1 MDPVNYAFDR
11 LVEQIH
17 NDSPE
22 PSLVFTTNSNT
33 DSIGFLDL
41 VVSLDSETNRIN
53 FSPNPQNHCNYLA
66 YHSRHPRHVVRA
78 LPYGQLVRLFRNC
91 STPEA
96 FLDAARSLGK
106 MLKLR
111 GYPGSLIRRS
121 LFLCLDSQSG
131 NSNSNSNTK
140 KKTKRGNLAFC
151 PGTKRLSIKRNS
163 NRKPLF
169 RLVHPYDGGSPKHWR
184 LVKILLERIL
194 AEGKWQN
201 CYLNCLF
208 DPS

>member
-121 LFLCLDSQSG
+121 LFLCLDSQSS

-140 KKTKRGNLAFC
+140 KKQLKEA
-151 PGTKRLSIKRNS
+151 IW
-163 NRKPLF
+163 LF
-169 RLVHPYDGGSPKHWR
+169 VREPKN
-184 LVKILLERIL
+184 
-194 AEGKWQN
+194 G
-201 CYLNCLF
+201 
-208 DPS
+208 